1 MCGGI
6 TMDWFLNLDA
16 ETQLFIKNFMVS
28 SGSLKRLA
36 EIYGVS
42 YPTVRLRLNQV
53 IYRIQMLDEQNTPS
67 FEAKVMHMVEDNR
80 LTLETAKQI
89 IEDYKDEFA
98 DIK

>member
-1 MCGGI
+1 
-6 TMDWFLNLDA
+6 MDWFLNLDA
-16 ETQLFIKNFMVS
+16 ETQLFIKNFMLS

-67 FEAKVMHMVEDNR
+67 FETKVMKMVDDNR
-80 LTLETAKQI
+80 LTLETAKEI
-89 IEDYKDEFA
+89 IEDYKNEFA
-98 DIK
+98 DVK

>member
-1 MCGGI
+1 
-6 TMDWFLNLDA
+6 MDWFLNLDA

-53 IYRIQMLDEQNTPS
+53 IYRIEMLDEQNTPS
-67 FEAKVMHMVEDNR
+67 FEIKIMKMVDDNR
-80 LTLETAKQI
+80 LTLETAKEI
-89 IEDYKDEFA
+89 IEDYKKELDES
-98 DIK
+98 K